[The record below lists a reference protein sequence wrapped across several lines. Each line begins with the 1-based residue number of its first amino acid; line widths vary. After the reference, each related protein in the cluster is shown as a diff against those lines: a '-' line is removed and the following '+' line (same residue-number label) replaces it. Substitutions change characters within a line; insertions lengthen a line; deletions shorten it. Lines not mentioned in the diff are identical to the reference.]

1 VKGGNIVPE
10 VKVFNQDGS
19 EAGSIQLE
27 DAVFGI
33 EPNEHVVH
41 EVVVMQRAAKRQGT
55 HAVKN
60 RSKVSGGGRK
70 PWRQK
75 GTGRARQG
83 SIRAPQWVGGGV
95 VFGPTPE
102 KNYKY
107 KLPKKVRRLALK
119 SVLSSKVKNDDMIV
133 VSELSFEKPK
143 TKELVNVLQ
152 GLNVADKA
160 LIVTAEKQDNV
171 VLSANNLQ
179 DVKVITVNEVN
190 VLDVVSHDK
199 LIMTKDA
206 AVKAGEVFA

>member
-1 VKGGNIVPE
+1 MPE

-41 EVVVMQRAAKRQGT
+41 EVVVMQRAAKRRGT

-160 LIVTAEKQDNV
+160 LIVTDEKQDNV